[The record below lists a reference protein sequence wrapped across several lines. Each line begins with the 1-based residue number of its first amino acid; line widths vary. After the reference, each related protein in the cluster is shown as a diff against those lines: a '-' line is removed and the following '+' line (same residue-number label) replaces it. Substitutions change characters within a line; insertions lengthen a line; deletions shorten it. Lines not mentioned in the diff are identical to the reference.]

1 MNLKIEDAPNLVRDS
16 NTRAIINTDSDS
28 YTIFVNKKK
37 KLRDQQTTIK
47 DLQLQL
53 EELLLWKQQITNL
66 LDQKTE

>member
-37 KLRDQQTTIK
+37 KLRDQHTTIK
-47 DLQLQL
+47 DLQRQL